1 MASRQIHEVLS
12 RRGEEDRD
20 NGDGDGDGEQG
31 EFETHCFVAGALHR
45 VCHLRSPGCRVT
57 APSLIA

>member
-1 MASRQIHEVLS
+1 MASWQIHEVLS
-12 RRGEEDRD
+12 RRGEEERD
-20 NGDGDGDGEQG
+20 NSDGDGEQG
-31 EFETHCFVAGALHR
+31 EYETHCFVAGALHR